1 MPPRLRQIAITLVT
15 QVLVALA
22 ACAYIAATCRI
33 PLPVALPVV
42 AGEAFPCQVHQCG
55 CVSAEACRTQCC
67 CFTPAERIAWAEDHH
82 DAALLAAARRELSD
96 ALARS
101 APGCLAPGAVFDTG
115 DACCSKKPAGGCQEC
130 ADVNQEGRAGLVE
143 LNLVRRCRGLQEVWL
158 VCFVALPQLPR
169 GDIDALPR
177 VELFLAGTASIDSRT
192 VPPPDP
198 PPERALP
205 VC

>member
-1 MPPRLRQIAITLVT
+1 MPPRLRQIAITLTT
-15 QVLVALA
+15 QALVALA

-33 PLPVALPVV
+33 PLPVALPVAV
-42 AGEAFPCQVHQCG
+42 GEAFPCEHHQCG
-55 CVSAEACRTQCC
+55 CVTAEACRTQCC
-67 CFTPAERIAWAEDHH
+67 CFSPAERIVWAEHHH
-82 DAALLAAARRELSD
+82 DAALLAAAQRELND
-96 ALARS
+96 TLACSVPRCS
-101 APGCLAPGAVFDTG
+101 EVTCDTRG
-115 DACCSKKPAGGCQEC
+115 ACCTERPAATCQEC
-130 ADVNQEGRAGLVE
+130 DDAMQQGRAGLVE
-143 LNLVRRCRGLQEVWL
+143 LNMVRRCRGLQEVWL
-158 VCFVALPQLPR
+158 VCFVALPPLPR